1 MYPTQGHIE
10 EIRVVLLGK
19 TGAGKSSLA
28 NTLLGREAFE
38 ISRGLSSGTEF
49 CQNADTEKD
58 GKILQ
63 VPERLRTQNL
73 QIFSVKFLFGVLY
86 VYSLSPC
93 LF

>member
-1 MYPTQGHIE
+1 MYSIQGHIE

-63 VPERLRTQNL
+63 VRERLRTQNL
-73 QIFSVKFLFGVLY
+73 QIF
-86 VYSLSPC
+86 
-93 LF
+93 